1 MGSTSV
7 TTIQLDEKTRDE
19 LFKVVASLQSKL
31 GRRVSFDEAIMTL
44 IREARGVTV
53 ARKRFEGLFGSL
65 RGDRE
70 AWRELESLRLKETRR
85 LEIMARSAR

>member
-1 MGSTSV
+1 LA

-31 GRRVSFDEAIMTL
+31 GRRLSFDEAIMTL
-44 IREARGVTV
+44 IQETRGVDV

-65 RGDRE
+65 RGDERE
-70 AWRELESLRLKETRR
+70 AWRELESLRARETKR
-85 LEIMARSAR
+85 LEKIARSAR